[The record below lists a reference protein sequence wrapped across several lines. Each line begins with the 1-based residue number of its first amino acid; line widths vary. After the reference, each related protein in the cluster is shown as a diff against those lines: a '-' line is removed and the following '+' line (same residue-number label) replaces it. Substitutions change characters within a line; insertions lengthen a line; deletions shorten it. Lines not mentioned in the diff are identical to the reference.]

1 MENKIQELADKIY
14 HDGVEKGNI
23 EADKIVRQA
32 QEEAS
37 SIIENAHKVADS
49 IVNAARKEAD
59 KLSENT
65 KSDLHLYAEQ
75 AVNALKSEVAT
86 LLTDKIVRSD
96 VKKLFSDENFLHSL
110 ILAMAKNWLE
120 NEPVVISTQDAEKLN
135 AYFLSEAKDLLDKGL
150 KIEQV
155 NGLKTSFSIAPADGS
170 YKINFGEEEFVDY
183 LKSFLRPR
191 LLEVLF

>member
-59 KLSENT
+59 KLSENA

-86 LLTDKIVRSD
+86 LLTDKIVRLD

>member
-1 MENKIQELADKIY
+1 MM
-14 HDGVEKGNI
+14 
-23 EADKIVRQA
+23 
-32 QEEAS
+32 
-37 SIIENAHKVADS
+37 
-49 IVNAARKEAD
+49 
-59 KLSENT
+59 
-65 KSDLHLYAEQ
+65 
-75 AVNALKSEVAT
+75 
-86 LLTDKIVRSD
+86 

-120 NEPVVISTQDAEKLN
+120 NEPVVISTQEAEKLN

>member
-59 KLSENT
+59 KLSENA

>member
-59 KLSENT
+59 KLSENA

-120 NEPVVISTQDAEKLN
+120 NEPVIISTQDAEKLN

>member
-37 SIIENAHKVADS
+37 SIIENAHKAADS

-59 KLSENT
+59 KLSENA

-120 NEPVVISTQDAEKLN
+120 NEPVVISTQEAEKLN

-150 KIEQV
+150 KIDQV

>member
-23 EADKIVRQA
+23 EADKIVRKA

-37 SIIENAHKVADS
+37 SIIENAHKAADS

-59 KLSENT
+59 KLSENA

-170 YKINFGEEEFVDY
+170 YKINFGEEEFVNY

>member
-49 IVNAARKEAD
+49 IVNAARKEAY
-59 KLSENT
+59 KLSENA

-135 AYFLSEAKDLLDKGL
+135 AYFLSEAKDSDTYEYLSILQSFYPSTHAFDLFYRSDFPSGL
-150 KIEQV
+150 SCFRELV
-155 NGLKTSFSIAPADGS
+155 SPAILS
-170 YKINFGEEEFVDY
+170 HF
-183 LKSFLRPR
+183 
-191 LLEVLF
+191 

>member
-37 SIIENAHKVADS
+37 SIIENAHKVSDS

-59 KLSENT
+59 KLSENA

-135 AYFLSEAKDLLDKGL
+135 AYFLREAKDLLDKGL

>member
-37 SIIENAHKVADS
+37 SIIENAHKAADS

-59 KLSENT
+59 KLSENA

-170 YKINFGEEEFVDY
+170 YKINFGEEEFVNY

>member
-59 KLSENT
+59 KLSENA

-135 AYFLSEAKDLLDKGL
+135 VYFLSEAKDLLDKGL